1 MNADLEHRDSPLHQ
15 LAREHGIERSYI
27 DITGRVQEASPEV
40 LRAVL
45 SALGIPAGSDDEVAE
60 QLRLA
65 RRQRWSRALEP
76 VIVAWDGEAG
86 FSLHLPAEHERGRL
100 TLTLDL
106 EEGPAQ
112 VVRTRLEDHV
122 IAASDEVDGRR
133 YVARQLRLPGP
144 LPHGVHQLHLELDPK
159 TLLQKWH

>member
-106 EEGPAQ
+106 EE
-112 VVRTRLEDHV
+112 
-122 IAASDEVDGRR
+122 
-133 YVARQLRLPGP
+133 
-144 LPHGVHQLHLELDPK
+144 
-159 TLLQKWH
+159 